1 MTSRDI
7 AWTGLPKSKLRP
19 PGGIERPS
27 EKVAPHELH
36 MKRRPLSVAQ
46 IPTFLMRAC
55 WLLANVISALHF
67 FRGGCISKHNLWGH
81 PRGFREEVSAGVV
94 GAASGAS
101 LFSSSHISAL
111 ICAFESS
118 DRRRHHYSR
127 RC

>member
-27 EKVAPHELH
+27 EKVARHELH
-36 MKRRPLSVAQ
+36 LKRRTLSVPQ

-67 FRGGCISKHNLWGH
+67 FGGGCIRKHILEGYS
-81 PRGFREEVSAGVV
+81 RGFREGVAPGV
-94 GAASGAS
+94 IGAASGTS
-101 LFSSSHISAL
+101 LFSSSQNSDL

-118 DRRRHHYSR
+118 DRRRHHYSW